1 MKKGFTLIELLV
13 VIAVIGILA
22 SIVLV
27 SLSSVTDSAKDTRIK
42 AAMNQLRVES
52 AIYSSKQSPPGTF
65 ANLCTHIST
74 TNPLRVDIL
83 AMNGPGSTVWVCTVP
98 ANSTNFCI
106 IAELNELVGTTAN
119 RKRVCVDREQVNTY
133 NTGTMPTACLPSG
146 TFGCPAGN

>member
-42 AAMNQLRVES
+42 AGMNQLRVES

-65 ANLCTHIST
+65 ANLCTHIGAA
-74 TNPLRVDIL
+74 NPLRVDIL
-83 AMNGPGSTVWVCTVP
+83 NMNGASVVWVCTVP

-106 IAELNELVGTTAN
+106 IAELNELVGTTAV
-119 RKRVCVDREQVNTY
+119 RQRVCVDREQVKTY
-133 NTGTMPTACLPSG
+133 STGTMPSACATTG
-146 TFGCPAGN
+146 TLGCP